1 MNLSLSHLRVHPAP
15 AREEPRRQRA
25 AAATIAIEQIA
36 LESTDTAQIR
46 RLRSLLSLFALY
58 AAALFVV
65 ILFSDGPD
73 IGCILTG
80 IAGHVLY
87 ASGKT
92 AVAWREA
99 TWLEAARLRIRSR
112 IIISSSSGSRRRS

>member
-1 MNLSLSHLRVHPAP
+1 MNLSLSHLRVHPGD
-15 AREEPRRQRA
+15 ESPRV
-25 AAATIAIEQIA
+25 
-36 LESTDTAQIR
+36 LELVDSSVAVDFGGSAETTDTAQIR

-92 AVAWREA
+92 ALAWREA
-99 TWLEAARLRIRSR
+99 TWLEAARTKIRAR
-112 IIISSSSGSRRRS
+112 AR